1 DHWALRRVGARGAHI
16 CQTEIGPLGPLDRA
30 HYRVV
35 VKGTGAGDALPG
47 SKPESGRTTS
57 VPMDTDT
64 AMDKVDKVESTI
76 GKGIVAGFVATFV
89 LSALLDPFGLFA
101 PSILPASPPVGWV
114 LHFFVGT
121 VVWGIGFAVLHDYLR
136 GPAWQRGLMF
146 ALGAWIVVITG
157 AAILILAGV

>member
-1 DHWALRRVGARGAHI
+1 
-16 CQTEIGPLGPLDRA
+16 
-30 HYRVV
+30 
-35 VKGTGAGDALPG
+35 
-47 SKPESGRTTS
+47 
-57 VPMDTDT
+57 
-64 AMDKVDKVESTI
+64 MDKVDKVESTI

-89 LSALLDPFGLFA
+89 LSVLLDPIELFA

-146 ALGAWIVVITG
+146 ALGAWIVVIGG
-157 AAILILAGV
+157 AAVLILAGVLAFELTPVMIVATLIVHVLYGVVLGLVYGFLLEGTPDASDEHHGNAHPLVR

>member
-1 DHWALRRVGARGAHI
+1 
-16 CQTEIGPLGPLDRA
+16 
-30 HYRVV
+30 
-35 VKGTGAGDALPG
+35 
-47 SKPESGRTTS
+47 
-57 VPMDTDT
+57 
-64 AMDKVDKVESTI
+64 MDKVDKVESTI

-89 LSALLDPFGLFA
+89 LSVLLDPIELFA

-146 ALGAWIVVITG
+146 ALGAWIVVIGG
-157 AAILILAGV
+157 AAVLILAGALAFELTPVMIVATLIVHVLYGVVLGLVYGFLLEGAPDSPNGHRGDAHPIAR

>member
-1 DHWALRRVGARGAHI
+1 M
-16 CQTEIGPLGPLDRA
+16 
-30 HYRVV
+30 
-35 VKGTGAGDALPG
+35 KTGA
-47 SKPESGRTTS
+47 
-57 VPMDTDT
+57 

-89 LSALLDPFGLFA
+89 LSVLLDPIELFA
-101 PSILPASPPVGWV
+101 PSLLPPSPPVGWI

-121 VVWGIGFAVLHDYLR
+121 VVWGIGFSVLHDYLH

-157 AAILILAGV
+157 AALLILTHVIAMELTPVMIVATLVAHVLYGVALGLVYGWLLEGDSNEHHGNARPIAR

>member
-1 DHWALRRVGARGAHI
+1 MRTDRDGA
-16 CQTEIGPLGPLDRA
+16 
-30 HYRVV
+30 
-35 VKGTGAGDALPG
+35 
-47 SKPESGRTTS
+47 
-57 VPMDTDT
+57 

-89 LSALLDPFGLFA
+89 LSVLLDPIELFA

-146 ALGAWIVVITG
+146 ALGAWIVVIGG
-157 AAILILAGV
+157 AAVLILAGALAFELTPVMIVATLIVHVLYGVVLGLVYGFLLEGAPDSPNGHRGDAHPIAR

>member
-1 DHWALRRVGARGAHI
+1 M
-16 CQTEIGPLGPLDRA
+16 
-30 HYRVV
+30 
-35 VKGTGAGDALPG
+35 
-47 SKPESGRTTS
+47 
-57 VPMDTDT
+57 PMDTGA

-89 LSALLDPFGLFA
+89 LSVLLDPIELFA

-121 VVWGIGFAVLHDYLR
+121 VVWGIGFSVLHDYLC

-157 AAILILAGV
+157 AAVLILAGVLAMELTPVMIVATLVVHVFYGVALGLVYGFLLDGPDSAREHHGNAHPIAR

>member
-1 DHWALRRVGARGAHI
+1 M
-16 CQTEIGPLGPLDRA
+16 E
-30 HYRVV
+30 
-35 VKGTGAGDALPG
+35 TGA
-47 SKPESGRTTS
+47 
-57 VPMDTDT
+57 

-89 LSALLDPFGLFA
+89 LSVLLDPIELFA

-121 VVWGIGFAVLHDYLR
+121 VVWGIGFSVLHDHLR

-146 ALGAWIVVITG
+146 ALGAWIAVISG
-157 AAILILAGV
+157 AAVLILAGVLAMELTPVMIVATLVVHVLYGVVLGLVYGFLIEGAPEQASEHHGNARPLAH